1 MQVPV
6 FTKVMVSEL
15 TVQTSVVSEFS
26 VGVRPDVVDKLEA
39 TEKDPMVLDLVGIVV
54 NVMLWDAL
62 LISKEAVAVAAA
74 L

>member
-54 NVMLWDAL
+54 NVML
-62 LISKEAVAVAAA
+62 
-74 L
+74 